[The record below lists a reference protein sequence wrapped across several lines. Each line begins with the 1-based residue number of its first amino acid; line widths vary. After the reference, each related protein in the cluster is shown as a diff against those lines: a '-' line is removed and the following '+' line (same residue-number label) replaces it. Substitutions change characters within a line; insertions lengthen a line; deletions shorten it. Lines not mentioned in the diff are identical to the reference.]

1 MAQEDIDGVSY
12 LKALRRTVGAT
23 AAAPARDP
31 AAMEANEAGESQPFA
46 GPERRLSPRY
56 KCEGSVE
63 MREQGHDVHTWATF
77 KDISLH
83 GCYVEATATYPV
95 GTVLDLKLEANGF
108 HVYSKGTV
116 RVCYPFLGMGIA
128 LTEMADDDRARL
140 KELLRT
146 ISRPAVVMSSPA
158 LASGP
163 LEPMPPIAD
172 PAAALRALV
181 EFFEKH
187 QTLPRQ
193 EFVRILR
200 KSQES
205 AAKSGQ

>member
-1 MAQEDIDGVSY
+1 MS
-12 LKALRRTVGAT
+12 
-23 AAAPARDP
+23 
-31 AAMEANEAGESQPFA
+31 
-46 GPERRLSPRY
+46 
-56 KCEGSVE
+56 
-63 MREQGHDVHTWATF
+63 EQGLDVHTWATF
-77 KDISLH
+77 KDISFH

-108 HVYSKGTV
+108 QVCSKGTV

-128 LTEMADDDRARL
+128 LAEMADDDRARL

-146 ISRPAVVMSSPA
+146 ISRPAIVMSAPA

-163 LEPMPPIAD
+163 LESIPPIAD

-187 QTLPRQ
+187 QTLPRE
-193 EFVRILR
+193 EFLLVLR
-200 KSQES
+200 KSQPI

>member
-1 MAQEDIDGVSY
+1 M
-12 LKALRRTVGAT
+12 RRQRRD
-23 AAAPARDP
+23 ARARP
-31 AAMEANEAGESQPFA
+31 N
-46 GPERRLSPRY
+46 
-56 KCEGSVE
+56 
-63 MREQGHDVHTWATF
+63 VHTWATF

-172 PAAALRALV
+172 PVAALRALV

-193 EFVRILR
+193 EFVSILR
-200 KSQES
+200 KSQEL